1 MKDRA
6 KARHRA
12 GGREG
17 GRESERGREGGTE
30 RGREG
35 GRERERD
42 FLIAESARKFD
53 RGSRVLV
60 FGSLES
66 ELQVAILPIADLGQ
80 TGLSLQ
86 SLGATRG

>member
-6 KARHRA
+6 KARERA

-17 GRESERGREGGTE
+17 GRETE
-30 RGREG
+30 RGREEGREG
-35 GRERERD
+35 GKERERERERD
-42 FLIAESARKFD
+42 FLITESARKFD
-53 RGSRVLV
+53 RGVRVLV

-66 ELQVAILPIADLGQ
+66 ELQVAILAIADLGQ